1 MFHISSFGEQIS
13 TQGEKSK
20 MARYLVKIQFP
31 STRSQDE
38 LLLRCPTLP
47 FCTSVSLLRLP
58 WLLFDNTAGPKSEDR
73 LIICC
78 ENSKYGFDENFY
90 GYFALAQRVPT
101 FANCLNPW
109 WRKTIWTPWWQ
120 PPCTLHNIQPKASNI
135 KYIMDFT
142 AVNIWYKR
150 LAVQLFSW
158 SKHPPIDGHRQS
170 DSTGSPWPS
179 FSPTLWQANQ
189 HIATCWSSLT

>member
-1 MFHISSFGEQIS
+1 MFHISSFGEKIS

-101 FANCLNPW
+101 FATW
-109 WRKTIWTPWWQ
+109 DRVATIMTYFQQPSWNFKLKKREWSGLGSLARLSHPTPTSKC
-120 PPCTLHNIQPKASNI
+120 PIL
-135 KYIMDFT
+135 
-142 AVNIWYKR
+142 
-150 LAVQLFSW
+150 QLWELIIF
-158 SKHPPIDGHRQS
+158 
-170 DSTGSPWPS
+170 
-179 FSPTLWQANQ
+179 F
-189 HIATCWSSLT
+189 